1 MVSMLQISNTDP
13 TLVGY
18 ISRTLLLESSYL
30 RQAQR
35 FSRAELREEQALS
48 LARAYGFSLSEED
61 ISPEALES
69 FSLSLFLKILRVVP
83 NRANER
89 DVVISLWM

>member
-1 MVSMLQISNTDP
+1 MGLALKMDPETMVSMLQISNTDP

-35 FSRAELREEQALS
+35 FHAELREEQALS
-48 LARAYGFSLSEED
+48 LARIWIFS
-61 ISPEALES
+61 
-69 FSLSLFLKILRVVP
+69 
-83 NRANER
+83 
-89 DVVISLWM
+89 